1 MSRYF
6 LQKEVPA
13 GTACI
18 AYGFHHVLGY
28 FYQEEHP
35 DQKALVADVCSHFD
49 GLTGVQL
56 AERLVGGEDNLIAI
70 IEGRAEPPH
79 GLPYERLGLM
89 MVDLPF

>member
-1 MSRYF
+1 MTRYF

-18 AYGFHHVLGY
+18 AYGFDHALGY

-35 DQKALVADVCSHFD
+35 GQPEPVVDICSTFD

-56 AERLVGGEDNLIAI
+56 AERLVGGEENLIAI
-70 IEGRAEPPH
+70 IEDRAEPPH
-79 GLPYERLGLM
+79 GLLHERLNRM
-89 MVDLPF
+89 MLDLPF

>member
-18 AYGFHHVLGY
+18 AYGFDHALGY

-35 DQKALVADVCSHFD
+35 GQKALVADVCSTFD

-70 IEGRAEPPH
+70 IEGRAEPPP
-79 GLPYERLGLM
+79 GLPHERLGLM
-89 MVDLPF
+89 MADLPF

>member
-18 AYGFHHVLGY
+18 AYGFDHALGY

-35 DQKALVADVCSHFD
+35 GQKDLVVDVCSHFD

-56 AERLVGGEDNLIAI
+56 AERLVGGEEALVAI
-70 IEGRAEPPH
+70 IEDRAEPPH

-89 MVDLPF
+89 MADLPF

>member
-1 MSRYF
+1 MTRYF
-6 LQKEVPA
+6 LQREIEA

-18 AYGFHHVLGY
+18 AYGFDHALGY

-35 DQKALVADVCSHFD
+35 GQKEPVVDICSTFD

-56 AERLVGGEDNLIAI
+56 AERLVGGEEALVAI
-70 IEGRAEPPH
+70 IEDRAEPPH

-89 MVDLPF
+89 MADLPF

>member
-18 AYGFHHVLGY
+18 AYGFDHALGY
-28 FYQEEHP
+28 FYQEEQP
-35 DQKALVADVCSHFD
+35 GQKELVVDICSHFD

-56 AERLVGGEDNLIAI
+56 AERLVGGEEALIAI
-70 IEGRAEPPH
+70 I
-79 GLPYERLGLM
+79 GLKQTLLSPAASFLSLTCSGNH
-89 MVDLPF
+89 

>member
-1 MSRYF
+1 MSHYF

-18 AYGFHHVLGY
+18 AYGFDHVLNY

-35 DQKALVADVCSHFD
+35 GQKELVVDICSHFD

-56 AERLVGGEDNLIAI
+56 AERLVGGEKNLIAI
-70 IEGRAEPPH
+70 IEGQAEPPH
-79 GLPYERLGLM
+79 GLTRERLNRM
-89 MVDLPF
+89 MLDLPF

>member
-1 MSRYF
+1 MTRYF
-6 LQKEVPA
+6 LQKEVES

-18 AYGFHHVLGY
+18 AYGFDHTLGY

-35 DQKALVADVCSHFD
+35 GQKELVVDVCSLWT

-56 AERLVGGEDNLIAI
+56 AQRLVGGEETLIAI
-70 IEGRAEPPH
+70 IEDQAEPPP

-89 MVDLPF
+89 MADLPF

>member
-6 LQKEVPA
+6 LQKEVES

-18 AYGFHHVLGY
+18 AYGFDHALGY

-35 DQKALVADVCSHFD
+35 GQPQPVVDICSAFD

-56 AERLVGGEDNLIAI
+56 AERLVGGEETLIAI
-70 IEGRAEPPH
+70 IEGQAEPPS
-79 GLPYERLGLM
+79 GLPYERLGYM
-89 MVDLPF
+89 MADLPF